1 MIAADLPPVDAC
13 PALDCHPGLSG
24 PCLPLSWAVLPSGGM
39 VAGYWHE
46 VCGMTWATWFDEHWW
61 VVDRRT
67 APAMR
72 EAAA

>member
-13 PALDCHPGLSG
+13 PAPDCHPGLSG

-46 VCGMTWATWFDEHWW
+46 VCGLAWATKFDVHGWP
-61 VVDRRT
+61 VDRSV